1 MAQSKAFVDTTIL
14 AEVLLKTGPSHE
26 AAEKALRLYDQTLL
40 PVFAIK
46 EWKRGQFNTYVLI
59 HNYLKRTG
67 SFSATSF
74 ALSRMFMRPRSQ
86 STAFEALALLS
97 LNLSSAPMAV
107 VSDSELADRFRLA
120 FKTLIYS
127 SWESRRSVT
136 SDTVMDL
143 ECYVESG
150 PRDQANGEIDIQPR
164 NCKGEQECCLAKQL
178 RKDNDALIK
187 LRDAIPPSGRTEDT
201 RRRQALKKL
210 AVHPNSRFDRE
221 DCRALGDA
229 YFALFAP
236 ADADILTT
244 NLKDHRPLAEAL
256 GKTAVSP

>member
-14 AEVLLKTGPSHE
+14 AEVLLKTGPSHD
-26 AAEKALRLYDQTLL
+26 AAQNALRLYDQTLL
-40 PVFAIK
+40 PVYAIK
-46 EWKRGQFNTYVLI
+46 EWKRGQFATYVFI
-59 HNYLKRTG
+59 HNRLKRTG

-178 RKDNDALIK
+178 RKDKDALIK

-236 ADADILTT
+236 TDADILTT
-244 NLKDHRPLAEAL
+244 NIKDHLPLAIAL
-256 GKTAVSP
+256 GKKAVSP